1 MIGDEVKKNNIE
13 DNNIEQDKNTDTQND
28 LINKLIQQNKDLVT
42 TINNHIDSTK
52 EIVNNNNKNNND
64 LVKSISNTYNKTI
77 KAVIVS
83 IFITLILI
91 LLGFLFYS
99 HSDISSKNINNNSN
113 KFNTEQIN

>member
-52 EIVNNNNKNNND
+52 EIVNNNNKNNNE
-64 LVKSISNTYNKTI
+64 LVQSISNTYNKTI
-77 KAVIVS
+77 KAITVS
-83 IFITLILI
+83 IFITFILI
-91 LLGFLFYS
+91 LLGFLLYS
-99 HSDISSKNINNNSN
+99 HSDISNNNINNNSN